1 MMSWEKTGQLSS
13 NILNTFSKH
22 HSVYYPLSGVWLTG
36 TLLSVEQRSQ
46 PSLREAATPLTR
58 SSSTDSKL
66 SDQRSSPV
74 SDVESDVSDPGNN
87 LVPVAKSPPLGEMT
101 SWRCQQCHKAFPQR
115 MALQLH
121 VCPCQPAKPYQCGQC
136 SLSFSNPSHLRAHVM
151 SHSSEKPY
159 KCGFC
164 SRAFVGA
171 TTLNNHIRSHMGQKP
186 FGCEKC
192 GKTFSQPGL
201 LARHARNP
209 RECKG
214 SVSPSPVVA

>member
-1 MMSWEKTGQLSS
+1 MLLS
-13 NILNTFSKH
+13 NNTLNAFSDNL
-22 HSVYYPLSGVWLTG
+22 SVSYPLLDVWLTR
-36 TLLSVEQRSQ
+36 TLQSVEQKSQ
-46 PSLREAATPLTR
+46 PPLCGTAIPLTR
-58 SSSTDSKL
+58 SSPTDSKL
-66 SDQRSSPV
+66 SGQRSSPV
-74 SDVESDVSDPGNN
+74 MDVESDVSDPGNN
-87 LVPVAKSPPLGEMT
+87 LVAVSKSPPLGEVT

-115 MALQLH
+115 VALQLH

-136 SLSFSNPSHLRAHVM
+136 SLSFSNPSHLRAHVI
-151 SHSSEKPY
+151 SHSSEKPF

-171 TTLNNHIRSHMGQKP
+171 TTLNNHIRTHMGQKP

-214 SVSPSPVVA
+214 SVSTSSMVA

>member
-22 HSVYYPLSGVWLTG
+22 HSVSHPLLGVWLTG
-36 TLLSVEQRSQ
+36 TLQSVEQRSQ
-46 PSLREAATPLTR
+46 PSLREAAIPLTR
-58 SSSTDSKL
+58 SSLTDSKL

-214 SVSPSPVVA
+214 SISPSPVVA

>member
-1 MMSWEKTGQLSS
+1 METQQ
-13 NILNTFSKH
+13 
-22 HSVYYPLSGVWLTG
+22 
-36 TLLSVEQRSQ
+36 SVEHGSQ
-46 PSLREAATPLTR
+46 QPLRAEARLLTR
-58 SSSTDSKL
+58 TLSNDSNL
-66 SDQRSSPV
+66 TDQRSSPT

-87 LVPVAKSPPLGEMT
+87 LLVPVPKSPPVGELS
-101 SWRCQQCHKAFPQR
+101 SWRCQQCHKTFTQR
-115 MALQLH
+115 VALQLH
-121 VCPCQPAKPYQCGQC
+121 VCPCQPDKPYQCGQC
-136 SLSFSNPSHLRAHVM
+136 SLSFSNPSHLRAHVI
-151 SHSSEKPY
+151 SHTSEKPF

-164 SRAFVGA
+164 SRAFAGA

-214 SVSPSPVVA
+214 NISPSPTVEHNL

>member
-1 MMSWEKTGQLSS
+1 M
-13 NILNTFSKH
+13 
-22 HSVYYPLSGVWLTG
+22 
-36 TLLSVEQRSQ
+36 EQKSR
-46 PSLREAATPLTR
+46 PPLREAGIPLTR
-58 SSSTDSKL
+58 SSATDSKL
-66 SDQRSSPV
+66 SDQRSPPV
-74 SDVESDVSDPGNN
+74 SDLESDVSDPGNSP
-87 LVPVAKSPPLGEMT
+87 VPVDKSPLLVEMT
-101 SWRCQQCHKAFPQR
+101 SWCCQQCHKTFCQR
-115 MALQLH
+115 VALQLH

-136 SLSFSNPSHLRAHVM
+136 SLAFSNSSLLRAHVI
-151 SHSSEKPY
+151 SHSSEKPF

-201 LARHARNP
+201 LARHTRNP

-214 SVSPSPVVA
+214 SVSPSSIIA

>member
-1 MMSWEKTGQLSS
+1 MQQGSQQPLRASASSLSRR
-13 NILNTFSKH
+13 L
-22 HSVYYPLSGVWLTG
+22 
-36 TLLSVEQRSQ
+36 
-46 PSLREAATPLTR
+46 
-58 SSSTDSKL
+58 STDSNL
-66 SDQRSSPV
+66 TDQRSSPI

-87 LVPVAKSPPLGEMT
+87 LVPIPKSPPAGELT
-101 SWRCQQCHKAFPQR
+101 SWRCQQCYKTFTQR
-115 MALQLH
+115 VALQLH
-121 VCPCQPAKPYQCGQC
+121 VCPCQPDKPYQCGQC
-136 SLSFSNPSHLRAHVM
+136 SLAFSNPSHLRAHVI
-151 SHSSEKPY
+151 SHSSEKPF

-209 RECKG
+209 RECKSG
-214 SVSPSPVVA
+214 ILSSPIVA

>member
-1 MMSWEKTGQLSS
+1 MLQYFKYVTLFR
-13 NILNTFSKH
+13 L
-22 HSVYYPLSGVWLTG
+22 LDVWLTG
-36 TLLSVEQRSQ
+36 TVQPVEQKSE
-46 PSLREAATPLTR
+46 PPLREAGIIPLTR

-74 SDVESDVSDPGNN
+74 SDLESDVSDPGNS
-87 LVPVAKSPPLGEMT
+87 LVPVAKSPPLVEMT
-101 SWRCQQCHKAFPQR
+101 SWRCQQCHKTFSQR
-115 MALQLH
+115 VALQLH

-136 SLSFSNPSHLRAHVM
+136 SLAFSNPSLLRAHVI
-151 SHSSEKPY
+151 SHSSEKPF

-201 LARHARNP
+201 LARHTRNP

-214 SVSPSPVVA
+214 SVSPSSMIA

>member
-1 MMSWEKTGQLSS
+1 MEQK
-13 NILNTFSKH
+13 SK
-22 HSVYYPLSGVWLTG
+22 P
-36 TLLSVEQRSQ
+36 
-46 PSLREAATPLTR
+46 PFREAGIPLTR
-58 SSSTDSKL
+58 SSSIDSKL

-74 SDVESDVSDPGNN
+74 SDLESDVSDPNSP
-87 LVPVAKSPPLGEMT
+87 VPFAKSPPLGEMT
-101 SWRCQQCHKAFPQR
+101 SWRCQQCHKTFSQR
-115 MALQLH
+115 VALQLH

-136 SLSFSNPSHLRAHVM
+136 SLAFSNSSLLRAHVI
-151 SHSSEKPY
+151 SHSSEKPF

-201 LARHARNP
+201 LARQTRNP

-214 SVSPSPVVA
+214 SVSPSSMIA